1 MRILLFLPALLLL
14 GLASCS
20 PPRPQNVFQAV
31 AAAENYQEREGL
43 SWGMAWSVIEP
54 SYPNLDGRIFIQVA
68 YAPDPASGD
77 PRIILVNRDT
87 GWVRLPPQDY
97 VQVPNTNGRP
107 VYPSSAVSVP
117 GDAFLV
123 VTNFSGT
130 HEKLIAK
137 AKELSALCPA
147 DHLAPLFSIKKID
160 DQERLI
166 YGRQGSL
173 GLGNPQNQLQRLQQ
187 RFPDL
192 TFEIRK
198 P

>member
-1 MRILLFLPALLLL
+1 MRSILSLSVLLLVTL
-14 GLASCS
+14 VSCA

-43 SWGMAWSVIEP
+43 SWGLAWSVVEP
-54 SYPNLDGRIFIQVA
+54 TYPNLDGRTFIQVS
-68 YAPDPASGD
+68 YAPDPATGD
-77 PRIILVNRDT
+77 HRIILVNRDS
-87 GWVRLPPQDY
+87 GWVRVARQDY
-97 VQVPNTNGRP
+97 VPVPNTNGRP
-107 VYPSSAVSVP
+107 VYPSTAISPA

-123 VTNFSGT
+123 ITNVSGT
-130 HEKLIAK
+130 HEQLIAK
-137 AKELSALCPA
+137 AKELSALCPS
-147 DHLAPLFSIKKID
+147 DHLAPLFSIKKIN

-166 YGRQGSL
+166 YGRQGSQ
-173 GLGNPQNQLQRLQQ
+173 GIGNPQTQLQRLQQ